1 MVDREEGPLIGR
13 EEWNLEYYENLY
25 SVFLL
30 GREYIKELFLKLT
43 NTRTRYVKFWKY
55 FEVSHVTKL
64 LLEGALDS
72 VSVLSLF

>member
-30 GREYIKELFLKLT
+30 GREYIKELFLKL
-43 NTRTRYVKFWKY
+43 NKHKN
-55 FEVSHVTKL
+55 
-64 LLEGALDS
+64 
-72 VSVLSLF
+72 